1 MTTETSAMDI
11 LAEAVGATTAD
22 EAKRIREMAAEAAD
36 SDTGTRKRPFFR
48 DPIQQKK
55 KILQV

>member
-1 MTTETSAMDI
+1 MDI
-11 LAEAVGATTAD
+11 LAEAVGATSAD

-36 SDTGTRKRPFFR
+36 SDTGTRKSPFFR

-55 KILQV
+55 FFF